1 MVQLVNISFGYK
13 RRNRIFK
20 DLNLELQP
28 GRIYGLLG
36 KNGAGKST
44 LLKLISG
51 LIFPNEG
58 KVLIANELIKLRT
71 PSSLERLFIVP
82 EEFELPS
89 VYAKTYLKAN
99 AIFYPKFNFPAF
111 EKYIQEFEIPQD
123 TKLNS
128 MSLGQKKKFLLAFGL
143 ATEASILILDEP
155 TNGLD
160 IPSKSQF
167 RRIVK
172 GAIGSETTIFI
183 STHQVRDLENLIDTI
198 VILEK
203 GEIIFH
209 ESIDTMAKRFMFL
222 EDIKNAGPNDTLIA
236 KEAGSASGII
246 LNTIGI
252 SQKVDLEILFNTI
265 IENPNKIKSFLTKH
279 DK

>member
-13 RRNRIFK
+13 RRNRIFNN
-20 DLNLELQP
+20 LNLDLQP

-51 LIFPNEG
+51 LLFPDEG
-58 KVLIANELIKLRT
+58 KVVIANELIKQRN

-82 EEFELPS
+82 EEFELPP
-89 VYAKTYLKAN
+89 VYAKTFLKAN
-99 AIFYPKFNFPAF
+99 AVFYPKFNFSAF
-111 EKYIQEFEIPQD
+111 ENYIQEFEIPRD

-143 ATEASILILDEP
+143 ATKTSILILDEP

-172 GAIGSETTIFI
+172 SAMDSDTTIFI

-198 VILEK
+198 VILDK

-209 ESIDTMAKRFMFL
+209 QSIDTMTKKFMFL
-222 EDIKNAGPNDTLIA
+222 EDIKTAGPNDTIIA
-236 KEAGSASGII
+236 KEDGSASGII

-252 SQKVDLEILFNTI
+252 PQKVDLEILFNTTI
-265 IENPNKIKSFLTKH
+265 AQPNKLKSFLTEHGK
-279 DK
+279 